1 MHVVH
6 IVPTLCGD
14 GAEARVRTIV
24 PQLAA
29 GGLRLSVVSVYG
41 TQLDEAQRGRWN
53 VPLYEIGYA
62 GARDAPAAFV
72 RLIWRLRSLRP
83 DVVHGHVDS
92 GKYLGR
98 AAAIAA
104 GVPRIVYTEHRSHPL
119 VGRLHGAADR
129 ALRSATDAVIAFH
142 ERQRRS
148 IAERDGIP
156 LERIVVIPGGIVHR
170 APADGEARASARAR
184 LGLRSDDFVVL
195 YAAQLAH
202 VKDPQLAIRAFA
214 RTADDPLRR
223 TVLLIAGTGPLAAHV
238 RTACEPLGERARML
252 GDHRDVASLL
262 AAADAFLVTS
272 QSESMPLGLVEAM
285 GAGVPV
291 VSTPFAGVHE
301 LLAGGEAGM
310 IAAEHAWEPL
320 SVALALLRDRPEIA
334 ALLAARASLR
344 ARTVY
349 DLATAARRHHELY
362 TELRSAHRR

>member
-6 IVPTLCGD
+6 IVPTLGGD

-24 PQLAA
+24 PPLAER
-29 GGLRLSVVSVYG
+29 GLRVSVVSVYG
-41 TQLDEAQRGRWN
+41 AQLDSAQRARLG

-62 GARDAPAAFV
+62 GLRDAPAAFM
-72 RLIWRLRSLRP
+72 RLVWRLRSLRP

-104 GVPRIVYTEHRSHPL
+104 GVPHIVYTEHHSNPHD
-119 VGRLHGAADR
+119 GRLHGAADR

-142 ERQRRS
+142 ERQRQA
-148 IAERDGIP
+148 IAERDRIP

-170 APADGEARASARAR
+170 VPAEAGARAAARAR
-184 LGLRSDDFVVL
+184 LGLCADDFVVL
-195 YAAQLAH
+195 YAARLTH

-214 RTADDPLRR
+214 RTVEAPCRR
-223 TVLLIAGTGPLAAHV
+223 SVLLIVGSGPLAARV

-252 GDHRDVASLL
+252 GDHRDVSSLL

-272 QSESMPLGLVEAM
+272 HTEAMPLGLVEAM

-291 VSTPFAGVHE
+291 VSTPFAGAHE
-301 LLAGGEAGM
+301 LLDGGQAGLVAN
-310 IAAEHAWEPL
+310 EHAWEPL
-320 SVALALLRDRPEIA
+320 ADALALLRDRPALA
-334 ALLAARASLR
+334 ATIAARASQR

-362 TELRSAHRR
+362 TALSAHRR

>member
-6 IVPTLCGD
+6 IVPTLGGD

-24 PQLAA
+24 PPLADR
-29 GGLRLSVVSVYG
+29 GLRLSVVSVYG
-41 TQLDEAQRGRWN
+41 AALDDAQRARLFA
-53 VPLYEIGYA
+53 PLYEIGYA
-62 GARDAPAAFV
+62 GPRDAPAAFM
-72 RLIWRLRSLRP
+72 RLVWRLRSLRP

-104 GVPRIVYTEHRSHPL
+104 GVPRIVYTEHHSHPHA
-119 VGRLHGAADR
+119 GRLHGAADR

-142 ERQRRS
+142 ECQRQT
-148 IAERDGIP
+148 IAARDRIP
-156 LERIVVIPGGIVHR
+156 LERIVVIPGGIAHR
-170 APADGEARASARAR
+170 APADAAARAEARER
-184 LGLRSDDFVVL
+184 LGLGTGDFVVL
-195 YAAQLAH
+195 YAARLTH

-214 RTADDPLRR
+214 RTADDPRRR
-223 TVLLIAGTGPLAAHV
+223 TVLLIAGTGPLAARV

-252 GDHRDVASLL
+252 GDHRDVPSLL

-272 QSESMPLGLVEAM
+272 HSEAMPLGLIEAM

-291 VSTPFAGVHE
+291 VSTPFEGAHE
-301 LLAGGEAGM
+301 LLDGGEAGLV
-310 IAAEHAWEPL
+310 AREHAWEPL
-320 SVALALLRDRPEIA
+320 AAALALLRDRPAVAA
-334 ALLAARASLR
+334 ALAERASQR

-362 TELRSAHRR
+362 TDLRSAHRR

>member
-6 IVPTLCGD
+6 IVPTLGGD

-24 PQLAA
+24 PPLAER
-29 GGLRLSVVSVYG
+29 GLRVSVVSVYG
-41 TQLDEAQRGRWN
+41 AQLDDTQRARIG

-62 GARDAPAAFV
+62 GPRDAPAAFM
-72 RLIWRLRSLRP
+72 RLAWRLRSLRP

-104 GVPRIVYTEHRSHPL
+104 GVPSIVYTEHHSYPHD
-119 VGRLHGAADR
+119 GRLHEAADR

-142 ERQRRS
+142 ERQRQA
-148 IAERDGIP
+148 IAERARIP
-156 LERIVVIPGGIVHR
+156 LERIVVIPAGIAHR
-170 APADGEARASARAR
+170 APADAAARADARAR
-184 LGLRSDDFVVL
+184 LGLGADDFVVL

-214 RTADDPLRR
+214 RTADDPGRR
-223 TVLLIAGTGPLAAHV
+223 SVLLIAGTGPLAAHV

-252 GDHRDVASLL
+252 GNHRDVPALL

-272 QSESMPLGLVEAM
+272 HSEAMPLGLVEAM

-291 VSTPFAGVHE
+291 VSTPFAGAYE
-301 LLAGGEAGM
+301 LLDGGAAGIVAG
-310 IAAEHAWEPL
+310 EHAWQPL
-320 SVALALLRDRPEIA
+320 ANALAVLRDRPEIA
-334 ALLAARASLR
+334 ALLAERASQR

-349 DLATAARRHHELY
+349 DLATTARRHHELY